1 MWWYPYSFLWPI
13 ECTHGLTTTRQ
24 CGTSTFIMSCW
35 CDPSGIFLRC
45 LTVLLDRL
53 ALEEREEEREEEEWE
68 ESGREEEEW
77 EESGREDESLG
88 NQPEDMY

>member
-1 MWWYPYSFLWPI
+1 M
-13 ECTHGLTTTRQ
+13 
-24 CGTSTFIMSCW
+24 
-35 CDPSGIFLRC
+35 RC

-68 ESGREEEEW
+68 ESGRE
-77 EESGREDESLG
+77 DESLG